1 MTVINTNTAATI
13 TANALTKN
21 ERAMTQ
27 TMERLSTGQRINS
40 AGDDAAG
47 LAISSR
53 MTSQINGLNMAVR
66 NANDAISMIQTEDG
80 AMIEVTNMLQRMRE
94 LAVQASSGT
103 NSSTDR
109 TSLDTEFSALAAQIQ
124 QIGDDTT
131 WNGTLILDGAGVS
144 GEQSFQVGA
153 NASQTIGHTFAVVET
168 GSALGTMSVG
178 ARTDASGSAAS
189 QYLVTALDTGTAVDY
204 QTGDTISFTIDSV
217 YYAGEVTTVSSGQV
231 TGITMHG
238 SSSEIT
244 TSATNI
250 ASTSGAGNISLV
262 VDEADSLKFV
272 GTTVTASTGDF
283 TVANLQIT
291 RGLVAASQV
300 MDISTVQGATNAIA
314 SMDHAIQ
321 KINTARASSGA
332 LVNRLEYAADNLA
345 NVSQNTSAS
354 RSRILDADYAAETT
368 ELARTQI
375 IQQAGTAM
383 LSQANQ
389 QAQTV
394 LALLK

>member
-40 AGDDAAG
+40 ASDDAAG

-178 ARTDASGSAAS
+178 ARTDATGSAAS
-189 QYLVTALDTGTAVDY
+189 QYLATALDTGTAVDY

-262 VDEADSLKFV
+262 VDAADSLQFV

-332 LVNRLEYAADNLA
+332 VVNRLEYAADNLA

-389 QAQTV
+389 QAQSV

>member
-168 GSALGTMSVG
+168 GSALGTMSEG

-389 QAQTV
+389 QAQSV